1 MAGDMMKSTALAD
14 KVVALVEDGLRG
26 LDRTIITWPAEFRAI
41 IWEAVADTA
50 ARRAIAARGEK
61 ARW

>member
-1 MAGDMMKSTALAD
+1 MTNQALKAAAVAD
-14 KVVALVEDGLRG
+14 KVVSLVEDGLRG

-50 ARRAIAARGEK
+50 ARRAIAARGDQ
-61 ARW
+61 